1 MDETDEHHYQEKI
14 RQNNQVNEIA
24 AKHKKGGINMA
35 GLSDI
40 LGNEMVKEYF
50 QKTLVN
56 RQFSH
61 AYILTGESGMGRK
74 TIAKA
79 FAMTL
84 LCDKNAHLGK
94 TDSDEEQLSLF
105 EAFSGLTDEI
115 ENSDRNVSA
124 DPDEESEKIAVD
136 PCGECHSCVQFLS
149 DNHPDVIYVSH
160 EKDSISVDDVREQ
173 ITGTVQIKPYSSEY
187 KIYIIDD
194 AEKMTVQA
202 QNALLKTLEEPP
214 AYVIIF
220 LLTTRADS
228 FLQTILSRC
237 ITLKLKPL
245 YDEVIRDYLMKELQ
259 VEKREAD
266 ICTAFARGNLGKA
279 IALSSSREFSDMR
292 ESVMNLLKNIQVLD
306 IAQIME
312 ILRQWKDDK
321 FNIND
326 CLDFMQLWYRDV
338 LMFKAT
344 QDTAG
349 FIFKEEYR
357 FIREA
362 AAKSDFR
369 AIEEILEAIDKAR
382 IRLNANVNFE
392 LAMELMLLTIKEN

>member
-1 MDETDEHHYQEKI
+1 MS
-14 RQNNQVNEIA
+14 
-24 AKHKKGGINMA
+24 

-40 LGNEMVKEYF
+40 LGNEMIKEYF
-50 QKTLVN
+50 KHTLVN

-61 AYILTGESGMGRK
+61 AYMLTGEAGMGRK
-74 TIAKA
+74 TLAKA

-84 LCDKNAHLGK
+84 LCEKNAHLGK
-94 TDSDEEQLSLF
+94 QRDEQMNLSDLLSENRLQ
-105 EAFSGLTDEI
+105 EAEHSWE
-115 ENSDRNVSA
+115 A
-124 DPDEESEKIAVD
+124 AD
-136 PCGECHSCVQFLS
+136 PCGTCHSCVQFLS
-149 DNHPDVIYVSH
+149 DNHPDVIYVTH
-160 EKDSISVDDVREQ
+160 DKESISVDDVREQ

-187 KIYIIDD
+187 KIYIVDD

-220 LLTTRADS
+220 LLATRPDA

-237 ITLKLKPL
+237 ITVQLKPL
-245 YDEVIRDYLMKELQ
+245 YDDVIRTYLMEQLH

-279 IALSSSREFSDMR
+279 IALSSSEEFAKMR
-292 ESVMNLLKNIQVLD
+292 ASVLSLLKNIHTMD
-306 IAQIME
+306 IAQLMDM
-312 ILRQWKDDK
+312 LKKWKEDK
-321 FNIND
+321 LDISD

-344 QDTAG
+344 QDTEG

-357 FIREA
+357 YIREIA
-362 AAKSDFR
+362 SKSSFNG
-369 AIEEILEAIDKAR
+369 IEEILEALDKAR
-382 IRLNANVNFE
+382 VRLNANVNFD